1 MNFDFLAPL
10 GIIRPFYGYCSE
22 AEQFALSKPDISVAA
37 ARKSVEYIVRLLYT
51 AAIQNEATQMT
62 VYDMLCTPDFVIYL
76 DDRTLLNAIHSIRRK
91 GNIAVHS
98 GGLSI
103 AEAKE
108 VLEQLHFVAG
118 EVCIFL
124 GLLSDYPPFN
134 SACLEQMV
142 KKTRSTTDMFD
153 EKEPAV
159 ADEIIE
165 SFSQR
170 LKGVTHYSQ
179 LRQANTGFI
188 DVHVNTSRYDEME
201 KTKGKEVRINTSS
214 NVRTA
219 FNTISDWAAG
229 LLPDAVVCRDYSN
242 MQFTIKCDGKSICF
256 AVKMGC
262 SNLGNRNSAGEW
274 QILQGIDYI
283 LYAPDADP
291 TKSVL
296 EQFRVFTREQFL
308 QMWKDLQLVRVKIS
322 TQAHKKIRELLG
334 DDVEFTAEKYADVMA
349 VQSFKNSRKKTRE
362 LNECLTTVPVLG
374 KELFKSLF
382 A

>member
-1 MNFDFLAPL
+1 MNFDFIAPL

-76 DDRTLLNAIHSIRRK
+76 DDRTLLNAIHFIRRK

-98 GGLSI
+98 GGLSV

-124 GLLSDYPPFN
+124 GLLSDYPPFDP
-134 SACLEQMV
+134 ACLELAR
-142 KKTRSTTDMFD
+142 KKNTSAMGVFD
-153 EKEPAV
+153 EEEPGV
-159 ADEIIE
+159 ADEIIQ
-165 SFSQR
+165 SFSGR

-179 LRQANTGFI
+179 LRRPTTGFI

-201 KTKGKEVRINTSS
+201 KTKGKEARINTSN

-219 FNTISDWAAG
+219 FGILSDWAAK
-229 LLPDAVVCRDYSN
+229 LLPEVVLSCDYSN
-242 MQFTIKCDGKSICF
+242 LQFIVKCDGKEICF

-262 SNLGNRNSAGEW
+262 SNLGSRTPDGQW
-274 QILQGIDYI
+274 LILQGIDYI
-283 LYAPDADP
+283 LYVPDIDP
-291 TKSVL
+291 ARPVV
-296 EQFRVFTREQFL
+296 EQFRLFTREQFL
-308 QMWKDLQLVRVKIS
+308 QMWKDLKLVRVKIS
-322 TQAHKKIRELLG
+322 TQAHKRIRELLG
-334 DDVEFTAEKYADVMA
+334 DDVEFEAEKYADVMA

-362 LNECLTTVPVLG
+362 LNEYLGTVPGLD
-374 KELFKSLF
+374 ETLFKDIL